1 MLWRNVEPKPVNKT
15 LGCVKSFMAFNT
27 TALLTFFVVSD
38 HFNLLHMGGETLLY
52 SPKVFQTFC
61 GASVFFFALN

>member
-38 HFNLLHMGGETLLY
+38 HFNLLHMGGTLLY
-52 SPKVFQTFC
+52 SPKVFRLFVGLQ
-61 GASVFFFALN
+61 FFFLH